1 MTTEQSVAGQTG
13 PEQSV
18 AQPAAAPATVGV
30 DEDATRDMAEA
41 STLTRGDGTTR
52 TPPPSSVVEGEN
64 KASSPTPV
72 EEDRAPSLAPVEA
85 PTQECAPDRGK
96 GPMIPVTVV
105 GGSAEGEEAQA
116 ASDNKVEEIQRHP
129 CDGRQHIYVW
139 RQHGDHWAGHEEIA
153 EVEEAERVEHATK
166 CLVSEVKVS
175 GRAFR

>member
-85 PTQECAPDRGK
+85 PTQEGAPDRGK
-96 GPMIPVTVV
+96 GPMIPITMV
-105 GGSAEGEEAQA
+105 GVA
-116 ASDNKVEEIQRHP
+116 
-129 CDGRQHIYVW
+129 
-139 RQHGDHWAGHEEIA
+139 
-153 EVEEAERVEHATK
+153 
-166 CLVSEVKVS
+166 
-175 GRAFR
+175 